1 MLLPSALTCEST
13 SSLSSPKPS
22 SYFPPTTLFASPP
35 ISPPTTTTSLSYQT
49 PASSSNSKIGNI
61 YSTCRALQSMLTTPS
76 QLPSPPTQHQQL
88 ASSIPIISSPFKLR
102 LRNRGIKNEES
113 SAMTPRKKIGKR
125 APPRGVNK
133 RRRAIDDESS
143 REMAEDSDSE
153 NEDRDQDEKENIV
166 GQEQR
171 EQEQHE
177 RDKEGPRT
185 PKRIRL
191 APEILPLGLDRSDF
205 HALHLQHQLSS
216 QPLFFPSSSSLRPS
230 NSNAD
235 PFSDNNN
242 TQQQE
247 IERENEEQEEWSTED
262 DRLLVELVLEKLK
275 LSKSEWQD
283 CARSLGRDRGSV
295 GRRWES
301 LMAVGDVGL
310 KGRPKAVNQGGMGG
324 KRMKRGRIYG
334 SWR

>member
-13 SSLSSPKPS
+13 SSLSAPKPT
-22 SYFPPTTLFASPP
+22 SYFPPSSTLFASPP
-35 ISPPTTTTSLSYQT
+35 ISPPTTTTQLSFQT
-49 PASSSNSKIGNI
+49 PASSSNTTISSI

-76 QLPSPPTQHQQL
+76 QLPSPPTQRTQL

-102 LRNRGIKNEES
+102 LRNRGNRSEDQS
-113 SAMTPRKKIGKR
+113 LTPRKKIGKR

-133 RRRAIDDESS
+133 RRRAIEDEMS
-143 REMAEDSDSE
+143 RETVDSDCDSEHEHE
-153 NEDRDQDEKENIV
+153 NESEEKENAR
-166 GQEQR
+166 QTPER
-171 EQEQHE
+171 EE
-177 RDKEGPRT
+177 REGERPRT

-216 QPLFFPSSSSLRPS
+216 QPLFFPSSQSSH
-230 NSNAD
+230 SNAG
-235 PFSDNNN
+235 PFSSNN

-247 IERENEEQEEWSTED
+247 MESEENEEWSTED

-295 GRRWES
+295 GRRWKS
-301 LMAVGDVGL
+301 LMAGGDVGL
-310 KGRPKAVNQGGMGG
+310 KGRPKAVGGIGG
-324 KRMKRGRIYG
+324 RGKMERGRIYG